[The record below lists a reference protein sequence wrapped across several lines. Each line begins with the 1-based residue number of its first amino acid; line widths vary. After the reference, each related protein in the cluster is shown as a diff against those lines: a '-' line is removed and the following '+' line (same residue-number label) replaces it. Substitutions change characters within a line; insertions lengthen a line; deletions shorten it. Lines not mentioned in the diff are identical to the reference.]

1 LTADAIARILDQC
14 PLQTLNLITRMENV
28 NISALLAH
36 IAGQKDENRLTL
48 KVIRTPTDLGA
59 ELAQLASLDPTHIK
73 EVKMRTPVSVSQYF
87 FMGHEGQQYSE
98 LHF

>member
-1 LTADAIARILDQC
+1 MQVFLFQC

-36 IAGQKDENRLTL
+36 IAAQKDENRLTL

-59 ELAQLASLDPTHIK
+59 ELRQLASLDHDLHIK

-87 FMGHEGQQYSE
+87 FMDHPLNRQQYSE